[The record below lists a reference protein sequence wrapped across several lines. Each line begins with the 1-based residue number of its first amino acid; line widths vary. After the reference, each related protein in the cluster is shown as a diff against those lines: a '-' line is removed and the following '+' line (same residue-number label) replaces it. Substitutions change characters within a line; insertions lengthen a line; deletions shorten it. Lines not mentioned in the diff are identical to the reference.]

1 VIASTEGVEKL
12 VDRAREA
19 GCVAV
24 DTELVWE
31 RTFYPRLGIVQ
42 LAFSQTETA
51 LIDAPAADDL
61 GTLGEIIA
69 DPGIIKILHDA
80 PQDLSILRL
89 ATGASP
95 RAIFDTRIASGFAGL
110 ASTISLRD
118 LLLEVL
124 GVELHKT
131 ETRTDW
137 LQRPLTP
144 TQVEYAEDDVRY
156 LPELR
161 LRLLERARQQ
171 GVEAWLREELSL
183 LNNPELYEERD
194 PREQFRRVKGAGRL
208 KRRGLAVLRELA
220 AWREGQAREQDR
232 PRGHIASD
240 RLLLHLAERQP
251 GTREEV
257 AAVRSFRR
265 RDVERYG
272 PGILQAVAAGLA
284 VPDEEW
290 PEGPPRSRFDLTFEK
305 RVRQAVAFIEEKSAS
320 RGIDPALVATRADVK
335 ALARN
340 GEAGAEGNRLLQ
352 GWRAELV
359 GRELVEV
366 AAP

>member
-1 VIASTEGVEKL
+1 MIASTEEVGKL
-12 VDRAREA
+12 VCRSRET

-51 LIDAPAADDL
+51 LIDAPAVHDL
-61 GTLGEIIA
+61 TAFGELLA
-69 DPGIIKILHDA
+69 DPDVVKILHDA
-80 PQDLSILRL
+80 PQDLSILRP

-95 RAIFDTRIASGFAGL
+95 RGIFDTRVASGFAGL

-118 LLLEVL
+118 LLIEVL

-161 LRLLERARQQ
+161 LHLLERARQQ
-171 GVEAWLREELSL
+171 GVEAWLCEELSRL
-183 LNNPELYEERD
+183 DDPELYEERD

-220 AWREGQAREQDR
+220 AWREGQARERDR
-232 PRGHIASD
+232 PRGHIVSD
-240 RLLLHLAERQP
+240 RLLLHLAEKPP

-257 AAVRSFRR
+257 AALRSFRR

-272 PGILQAVAAGLA
+272 PGILQAAAAGLA
-284 VPDEEW
+284 VPDEEC
-290 PEGPPRSRFDLTFEK
+290 PEGHPRSRFDPTFEK
-305 RVRQAVAFIEEKSAS
+305 RVKQAVAFIEKKSAS

-340 GEAGAEGNRLLQ
+340 GGAGAEGNRLLE
-352 GWRAELV
+352 GWRAELT
-359 GRELVEV
+359 GPELLDV
-366 AAP
+366 ATP